1 MSYLLLFMFYAN
13 TKSLKDD
20 IPGVPQGN
28 VGSIMRSCDY
38 PQYWCYFSLIY
49 EHDVLLFY
57 MKLTKLCL
65 TDVWSSFLHHL
76 VAHFAQ
82 QGQDSVLKFTGLT
95 SNSFNSSTAKKC
107 TAKKIAGAKHKLDF
121 STMIY
126 NSWKPMQWVKG

>member
-1 MSYLLLFMFYAN
+1 MKRDVKMDVCKLDRKGWILEVSYLLLFMFYAN

-38 PQYWCYFSLIY
+38 PQCWCYFSLIY

-65 TDVWSSFLHHL
+65 TDV
-76 VAHFAQ
+76 
-82 QGQDSVLKFTGLT
+82 
-95 SNSFNSSTAKKC
+95 
-107 TAKKIAGAKHKLDF
+107 
-121 STMIY
+121 
-126 NSWKPMQWVKG
+126 